1 MQNIAAIL
9 DDILNEADALIRQR
23 LKDRSVEL
31 PHLVIGVTP
40 DGQVV
45 LCSNVSPDVLRTFAC
60 CLQVSGSDI
69 QPGRLG
75 RYAYTVQ
82 DARVV
87 CRHDFRLA
95 RLLPSTHTARTGRAA
110 IPRRPASFFGRR
122 PSHLP
127 SGAQRNSQNS
137 AQLRELCAVERIK
150 LTLSGVLYCA
160 I

>member
-1 MQNIAAIL
+1 MAKDPVDAIQK
-9 DDILNEADALIRQR
+9 ILGEADDLIRQL
-23 LKDRSVEL
+23 LKESQLTV

-110 IPRRPASFFGRR
+110 IPRRPCLLLQATTL
-122 PSHLP
+122 PLP
-127 SGAQRNSQNS
+127 SGAHRNSQNS
-137 AQLRELCAVERIK
+137 AQNCASYAPLNE
-150 LTLSGVLYCA
+150 SS
-160 I
+160 